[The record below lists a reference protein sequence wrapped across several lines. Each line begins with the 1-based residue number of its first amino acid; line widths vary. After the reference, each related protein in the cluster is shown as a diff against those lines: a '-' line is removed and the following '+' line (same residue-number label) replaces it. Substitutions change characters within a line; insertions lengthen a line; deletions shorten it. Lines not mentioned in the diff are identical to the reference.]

1 MSSRKPPSAADLPHK
16 LRATLESAEQVRGD
30 WITALRRWREAVR
43 EDPLVI
49 WRTPAVRIAVFVILA
64 VVAFFGARW
73 AIPTFTPAAGG
84 RNFEKATDTA
94 TIFVACTRPDCLDQR
109 SVKLPMDPANWKERW
124 PLACEKC
131 GQKSVYR
138 AQRCAECR
146 RFFATAPGAP
156 AGCPHCA
163 AKKAASSKPAKG
175 PTSRPTGDDS
185 EDGW

>member
-1 MSSRKPPSAADLPHK
+1 MSSKKPPSAVDLPHK

-43 EDPLVI
+43 EDPLLI
-49 WRTPAVRIAVFVILA
+49 WRTPAVRIALFALLA
-64 VVAFFGARW
+64 VVLFLFARW

-94 TIFVACTRPDCLDQR
+94 TLFVACSRTECLDQR
-109 SVKLPMDPANWKERW
+109 SIRLPMDPSTWKERW
-124 PLACEKC
+124 PLTCEKC

-146 RFFATAPGAP
+146 KFFATAPEGP
-156 AGCPHCA
+156 PGCPHCA
-163 AKKAASSKPAKG
+163 AKRAASVKPTREA
-175 PTSRPTGDDS
+175 TSRPTGDDA